1 MQATLPKRV
10 GVEGGTFKPYM
21 KGVYFAYAFVCYCY
35 FTVAITGYWA
45 FGQGV
50 VDNVMLSISH
60 PKWVIGFADMF
71 VVIHVFGSYQV
82 CFVATF
88 CCIAALAHQGFLVV
102 ATCFSLMFCNVLSVV
117 RCSRH
122 ARVSSAS
129 EPGLW
134 QNVWQ
139 DWLCVSLLSHGF
151 DCAAISSAVRV
162 LTQRSDESRQSSWP
176 SDLFFSPNLHTA
188 IIAMTMHCTC
198 CSSSA
203 CLATTLLVL

>member
-82 CFVATF
+82 C
-88 CCIAALAHQGFLVV
+88 
-102 ATCFSLMFCNVLSVV
+102 M
-117 RCSRH
+117 
-122 ARVSSAS
+122 
-129 EPGLW
+129 
-134 QNVWQ
+134 
-139 DWLCVSLLSHGF
+139 SLLS
-151 DCAAISSAVRV
+151 AVR
-162 LTQRSDESRQSSWP
+162 LY
-176 SDLFFSPNLHTA
+176 FA
-188 IIAMTMHCTC
+188 
-198 CSSSA
+198 
-203 CLATTLLVL
+203 